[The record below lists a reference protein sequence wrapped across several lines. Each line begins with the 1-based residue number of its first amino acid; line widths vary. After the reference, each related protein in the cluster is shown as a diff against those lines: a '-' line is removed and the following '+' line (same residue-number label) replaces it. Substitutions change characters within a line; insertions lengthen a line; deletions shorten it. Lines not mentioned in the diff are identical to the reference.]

1 MRISVV
7 VGFLKSVVDFSF
19 FFFFLVRNI
28 FFFFFNNNKVEN
40 CWSFRGFDLYIYIYI
55 SLD

>member
-19 FFFFLVRNI
+19 FFFFLVINS
-28 FFFFFNNNKVEN
+28 FFFFLIILTWKIVGVSET
-40 CWSFRGFDLYIYIYI
+40 SIYIYIYI
-55 SLD
+55 Y